1 MKRLVFFTALV
12 VTALPI
18 GRAVAASAAEEPK
31 GCPEAQ
37 HEEML
42 LKTASEA
49 MAGARYQEG
58 IDQLGMFA
66 ATTCDAR
73 MSLLLAGAY
82 EGSVDPGHVV
92 TTLEVAHRRWPENTS
107 IAASLAREYLGRN
120 EAEKAVAA
128 LDSFHATEATPP
140 QEMEEAVVVY
150 ITGHR
155 LQKAQAMA
163 AAGYRRYPTLRFLL
177 LLANTLQL
185 QGRYKDVNTVMAT
198 KREAYGRSAAFLITA
213 AESEFDAMLYDAA
226 KKDLE
231 AAVLLDD
238 ASYQAHFLLGNT
250 LLAQGARDQAAEE
263 YRKAIM
269 LSPKQ
274 PRTYYQLALISRAR
288 QDEVEEEKLL
298 TQALAV
304 DDHYAPAFCE
314 EGRILFEKHQLE
326 DAVKQLKLAIQYNP
340 QNEEAYYL
348 LARAYAGMGEK
359 EMSQTMVQQ
368 YKKIR
373 AANQRSTTDT
383 HAGQI
388 GASETSQP

>member
-1 MKRLVFFTALV
+1 
-12 VTALPI
+12 
-18 GRAVAASAAEEPK
+18 
-31 GCPEAQ
+31 
-37 HEEML
+37 
-42 LKTASEA
+42 
-49 MAGARYQEG
+49 
-58 IDQLGMFA
+58 
-66 ATTCDAR
+66 
-73 MSLLLAGAY
+73 
-82 EGSVDPGHVV
+82 
-92 TTLEVAHRRWPENTS
+92 
-107 IAASLAREYLGRN
+107 
-120 EAEKAVAA
+120 
-128 LDSFHATEATPP
+128 
-140 QEMEEAVVVY
+140 
-150 ITGHR
+150 
-155 LQKAQAMA
+155 
-163 AAGYRRYPTLRFLL
+163 
-177 LLANTLQL
+177 
-185 QGRYKDVNTVMAT
+185 MAT
-198 KREAYGRSAAFLITA
+198 KREMYGKSAAFLITA

-263 YRKAIM
+263 YRKAIA

-288 QDEVEEEKLL
+288 QDEAEEEQFL
-298 TQALAV
+298 TQALTV

-314 EGRILFEKHQLE
+314 EGRILFEKHQLQ
-326 DAVKQLKLAIQYNP
+326 DAVKQLKLAIEYNP

-359 EMSQTMVQQ
+359 EKSQTMVQQ

-373 AANQRSTTDT
+373 AANQHSTTDT